1 MGHMYMFLFLW
12 ENKQKAPYEV
22 GKMDKHIVRGD
33 EVGNDD
39 DSLDDNHV
47 SLFVIKPLIC
57 SFMAHSCVL
66 FACLLTV
73 A

>member
-1 MGHMYMFLFLW
+1 VQQLYPGK
-12 ENKQKAPYEV
+12 KQEKAPYEV

-47 SLFVIKPLIC
+47 SLFVIKLFIC
-57 SFMAHSCVL
+57 SHPHDNSSWVHVHEVGI
-66 FACLLTV
+66 LL
-73 A
+73 

>member
-22 GKMDKHIVRGD
+22 GKMDESIVHGD

-39 DSLDDNHV
+39 DSSGDNHV
-47 SLFVIKPLIC
+47 SLLAIKPFVWASLW
-57 SFMAHSCVL
+57 
-66 FACLLTV
+66 
-73 A
+73 